1 MQQVRSIIDFNKDQ
15 QIFFFSFSFIAFLVF
30 TLPTEIND
38 TIRAFRPVDYPQAK
52 GATAL
57 ITAIFIAMGQLNHA
71 IHFYIYT
78 LTGGIFRNELIKLF
92 TFSRNET
99 SKSIRTTITTAPST
113 RQTLLRKKPDD
124 PDQHV
129 NVIED
134 R

>member
-1 MQQVRSIIDFNKDQ
+1 MVSA
-15 QIFFFSFSFIAFLVF
+15 SFSSLAFLVF

-38 TIRAFRPVDYPQAK
+38 TIRAFRPADYPQAK

-92 TFSRNET
+92 QCSRTERT
-99 SKSIRTTITTAPST
+99 KSTRRTVMTQRTALSKRQTDGNDTAP
-113 RQTLLRKKPDD
+113 QP
-124 PDQHV
+124 
-129 NVIED
+129 IENL
-134 R
+134 